1 MAKKNI
7 ENKELDLILIN
18 DNFNY
23 YDFDF
28 FKNLKKENSI
38 LCICNNFNSKQLFN
52 LYIKDLN
59 IQFKKVV
66 YFELSFLTYFIIC
79 FKDKINLYSNNSI
92 LKDINLDDIYILLK
106 KSLE

>member
-28 FKNLKKENSI
+28 FKNLKKENI
-38 LCICNNFNSKQLFN
+38 IICICNNFNSKQLFN

-59 IQFKKVV
+59 I
-66 YFELSFLTYFIIC
+66 
-79 FKDKINLYSNNSI
+79 NLRK
-92 LKDINLDDIYILLK
+92 LYILNYHFNLFYY
-106 KSLE
+106 LF